1 MNSQALG
8 EFASDDKNEK
18 VFHAY
23 GYSNSVGKDGRR
35 LWTQRFKDEMG
46 QKMKS
51 GRLSV
56 GDVAKTCGVKHETA
70 SRWKKASEKKAL
82 GPHSTLKPKSKPSFA
97 EIKVSSREQTIPAT
111 SENIIFKHGSCEVL
125 FPTSYPLGKLATLIR
140 AFEGEV

>member
-1 MNSQALG
+1 MNSQGLG
-8 EFASDDKNEK
+8 ELASDQKIEK

-23 GYSNSVGKDGRR
+23 GYSIPVGKDGRR
-35 LWTQRFKDEMG
+35 LWTRRFKDEMG

-56 GDVAKTCGVKHETA
+56 GEVAKTCGVKHETA

-82 GPHSTLKPKSKPSFA
+82 GPQSTLKPKSKPSFA

-111 SENIIFKHGSCEVL
+111 SENIIFKRGSCEVL
-125 FPTSYPLGKLATLIR
+125 FPATYPLGKLATLIR
-140 AFEGEV
+140 AFEGDV